1 MFDRIGKTFSE
12 QNPSNTELFLK
23 LESFPPVLLAKCIKF
38 PKKIN
43 KTLCHLLYCYNVIFL
58 YFIVEKNS
66 NYNFRQFMHDSFP
79 ISENTSKINHV

>member
-38 PKKIN
+38 QKKN
-43 KTLCHLLYCYNVIFL
+43 QQNPVSPFVLL
-58 YFIVEKNS
+58 
-66 NYNFRQFMHDSFP
+66 
-79 ISENTSKINHV
+79 